1 MEVLQAADKETVEAQ
16 KKKMHSLMRELDELK
31 QKYGQ
36 LKRNYDSVSL
46 HAKKDAENNQKVLE
60 MKAAFQKEISE
71 LTSAKLEAETEL
83 KEVKASVSGLE
94 SKNRE

>member
-1 MEVLQAADKETVEAQ
+1 
-16 KKKMHSLMRELDELK
+16 
-31 QKYGQ
+31 
-36 LKRNYDSVSL
+36 
-46 HAKKDAENNQKVLE
+46 

>member
-1 MEVLQAADKETVEAQ
+1 
-16 KKKMHSLMRELDELK
+16 MHSLMRELDEMK

-46 HAKKDAENNQKVLE
+46 HAKKDAENSQKVLE